1 MHSQVDFHEGLNC
14 LIGCCC
20 FQVNTNGVISFLVQV
35 SQYTPKTF
43 PLDGNRRLVAPFWA
57 DVDTRKGGDV
67 FYRET
72 TDPNLLQQAT
82 DHVTSTYVD
91 QQNFRA
97 TWLFIATWNEVAFF
111 GASNSNLFKVG
122 TLDLH
127 YYFEKGGGGCV
138 YNPTPHPYPQ
148 RFSKNF
154 PKRIYCVVLKRLTL
168 VEMLTR
174 QLSLCE

>member
-1 MHSQVDFHEGLNC
+1 MHSQIDFHEGLNR

-127 YYFEKGGGGCV
+127 YYFEKGVV
-138 YNPTPHPYPQ
+138 YTTPPLTPTHKDFLRIFQ
-148 RFSKNF
+148 RGF
-154 PKRIYCVVLKRLTL
+154 IVWC
-168 VEMLTR
+168 
-174 QLSLCE
+174 